1 MTTWRE
7 RVTDAR
13 LPATAC
19 LTALT
24 VVTVVAHN
32 RVFADADFLRPMLAV
47 AIGLHVLA
55 ATLRVV
61 RAPAWVAFP
70 VQLIGAAELLAL
82 AYYRPTL
89 SGPFPTSETLEMVRI
104 DMRLVVDQFSTAV
117 APVPSAGSYA
127 VVAAVGIAI
136 VVLLSDAFAFR
147 AMGQMEAVVP
157 SGILFVIT
165 AALGVDRDRVLLASL
180 WIAVA
185 LLTAGVL
192 RFQQRSDDLAWI
204 GGRRA
209 RLVTALPAIAI
220 AVSVSAAAAA
230 AVAPNLPGAGEK
242 GLVDTR
248 NRLGSVTEVLSPLV
262 DIRANIVNRS
272 NLEMFTVTSSD
283 GGHYWRVIGLP
294 RFDGNAWNPPEESL
308 VPMGNRYDEVTTG
321 TVMVDQVF
329 GITGLGGSLVPA
341 AYHPVQVSPG
351 DVYWAADSESLVLPD
366 GRVLNSGDS
375 IAIRSLVPNP
385 SQAELLAATAVGAPA
400 AYYELPDSAWE
411 ATRGTAATVTAGA
424 ASPYEQALALQNW
437 FRTNFT
443 YDTDVQLGNST
454 DAITAFLRDRRGFCQ
469 QFAGTFAVMA
479 RSLGLPARVA
489 VGFTPGELQA
499 DGKYHVYG
507 RHAHAWP
514 EVWFDGIGWIPF
526 EPTPGRGSS
535 DSEPFTGVPAA
546 QDGST
551 PTGGGTGGGS
561 NPSTPTPTTRP
572 QDPDANPDD
581 PRDGGAAGGADGSD
595 GTPTASA
602 PQQVPAVLKAV
613 PVVLALL
620 LLWALLVP
628 LVARWRARRVLR
640 SPAERVVGAWH
651 RARTALTL
659 AGVEDHPDDTPV
671 QFAVRADRAVPVDHR
686 TVRTL
691 ADQVTR
697 VVYAEVEVDDAAAAT
712 SERLSTDVQR
722 RCRDLQGWWTRLR
735 MRMDPR
741 LAWRLASG

>member
-7 RVTDAR
+7 RVADAR

-24 VVTVVAHN
+24 VVTVVAHT
-32 RVFADADFLRPMLAV
+32 RVFADHDFLRPMLAV
-47 AIGLHVLA
+47 AVGLHVLA

-61 RAPAWVAFP
+61 RAPVWVAFP
-70 VQLIGAAELLAL
+70 VQVIGAVELLAL
-82 AYYRPTL
+82 AYYRSTMTGPLPTMR
-89 SGPFPTSETLEMVRI
+89 TWEMVRI
-104 DMRLVVDQFSTAV
+104 DLRLVADQFSTAV
-117 APVPSAGSYA
+117 APVPSTGSYA
-127 VVAAVGIAI
+127 IVAAVGIAL

-157 SGILFVIT
+157 AGILFIIT
-165 AALGVDRDRVLLASL
+165 AALGVDRDRVLLATV
-180 WIAVA
+180 WVAVA

-192 RFQQRSDDLAWI
+192 RFQQRSDDIAWV

-209 RLVTALPAIAI
+209 RLLTAFPAIAL
-220 AVSVSAAAAA
+220 AVSVSAVAAA
-230 AVAPNLPGAGEK
+230 AVAPRLPGAGEK

-272 NLEMFTVTSSD
+272 NLQMFTVTSSD

-294 RFDGNAWNPPEESL
+294 RFDGNAWNPPEETL
-308 VPMGNRYDEVTTG
+308 VPMGNRSDDVTTG
-321 TVMVDQVF
+321 TVTVDQVF
-329 GITGLGGSLVPA
+329 EISGLGGSLVPA
-341 AYHPVQVSPG
+341 AYHPVQVSPD

-366 GRVLNSGDS
+366 GNVLNSGDS
-375 IAIRSLVPNP
+375 IAVRSLVPNP
-385 SQAELLAATAVGAPA
+385 SQAELLAATASGAPA
-400 AYYELPDSAWE
+400 AYYELPDSAW
-411 ATRGTAATVTAGA
+411 AAARPTAVTVTAGA
-424 ASPYEQALALQNW
+424 ATPYEQALALQNW

-479 RSLGLPARVA
+479 RSIGLPARVA

-546 QDGST
+546 QEGASA
-551 PTGGGTGGGS
+551 GTGGSGQGGS
-561 NPSTPTPTTRP
+561 SPTPTTRP

-581 PRDGGAAGGADGSD
+581 PRDGGAAGGGADGTG
-595 GTPTASA
+595 GTPTPSA
-602 PQQVPAVLKAV
+602 PQQMPAALLAV
-613 PVVLALL
+613 PIVLGLL
-620 LLWALLVP
+620 ALWALIVP
-628 LVARWRARRVLR
+628 FVARWRARRQLR

-659 AGVEDHPDDTPV
+659 AGVEDHADDTPV
-671 QFAVRADRAVPVDHR
+671 QFAIRADRAVPVDHR

-691 ADQVTR
+691 ADQVTK
-697 VVYAEVEVDDAAAAT
+697 VVYAESDVDDTTAAT
-712 SERLSTDVQR
+712 MERLSVDVQH
-722 RCRDLQGWWTRLR
+722 RCRDLQSWWTRLR
-735 MRMDPR
+735 MRLDPR